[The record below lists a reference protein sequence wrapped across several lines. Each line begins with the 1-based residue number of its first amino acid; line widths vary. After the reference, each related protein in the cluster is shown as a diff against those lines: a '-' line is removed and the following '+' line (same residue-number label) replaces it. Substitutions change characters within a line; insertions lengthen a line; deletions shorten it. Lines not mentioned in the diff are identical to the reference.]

1 MRRLREAVTMAR
13 EGRKGAVMQRIA
25 VIAKLKPE
33 SEQRASELVEG
44 GPPFDPDRLGF
55 ERHSVYL
62 SGDHVVFV
70 FEGGRLDQLLHGVV
84 KDPANVGAFGAWQP
98 LIDGFPVVAREA
110 FTWRRDNGGSS
121 GGWGE

>member
-1 MRRLREAVTMAR
+1 MRRQALQITMTAV
-13 EGRKGAVMQRIA
+13 RKGAVMERIA

-33 SEQRASELVEG
+33 SERRATDLVES
-44 GPPFDPDRLGF
+44 GPPFDPDQLGF

-70 FEGGRLDQLLHGVV
+70 FEGGRLDQLLHRVV
-84 KDPANVGAFGAWQP
+84 KDPAHVGAFGAWQP
-98 LIDGFPVVAREA
+98 LIDGFPTVAREA
-110 FTWRRDNGGSS
+110 FSWQRADGAS